1 MNWYAEYDR
10 SAPLGPGLLRL
21 RSAIVSVLSTPQLSM
36 LGRTMNPVG
45 EYTTDDLVALVQNRY
60 DEIRGVRRVDDAA
73 IAVLGTTTTLA
84 RYRARLLET
93 GAAIDV
99 ILQLS
104 ETVPNGDDFVLGVAV
119 SPQLLGLDVEST
131 AIRTLLYGIEHER

>member
-1 MNWYAEYDR
+1 
-10 SAPLGPGLLRL
+10 
-21 RSAIVSVLSTPQLSM
+21 M